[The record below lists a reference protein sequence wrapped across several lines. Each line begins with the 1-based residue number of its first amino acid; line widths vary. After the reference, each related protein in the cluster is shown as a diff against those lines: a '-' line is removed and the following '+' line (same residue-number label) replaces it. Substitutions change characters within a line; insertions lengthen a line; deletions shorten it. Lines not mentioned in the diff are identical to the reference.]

1 MDYNINITGI
11 TERQSDILDQ
21 IWMCKTEDEL
31 FELRMALE
39 PDEQLE
45 MELLIESIVLA
56 CLDSEIESETDCV
69 EARNALNALRGM

>member
-1 MDYNINITGI
+1 MEYNINITGI
-11 TERQSDILDQ
+11 TERQSEILDQ
-21 IWMCKTEDEL
+21 IWMCKTEDAL

-56 CLDSEIESETDCV
+56 CIDSDVESETDCI
-69 EARNALNALRGM
+69 EAKNALKGM